1 MSAWLKRQLKF
12 LIDKHYKK
20 QTNKTNQDF
29 SVCVYIYEHSL
40 VKQGSQ
46 ESKEL
51 RMVNYKTSTKCRKAQ
66 ESHTLKHSPVET

>member
-1 MSAWLKRQLKF
+1 M
-12 LIDKHYKK
+12 
-20 QTNKTNQDF
+20 
-29 SVCVYIYEHSL
+29 CVYIHEHSL

-66 ESHTLKHSPVET
+66 ESHTLKHSPVETWPKLSQEEEYGLNETQSVSYLP